1 MDKKGTCWIFGAGEH
16 GEVYGRPGAG
26 DFVIAADG
34 GLLACRRLGVEP
46 DLVAG
51 DFDSLGSE
59 PRDLPVVRVPVAKD
73 ETDMLLC
80 VRLAI
85 ERGYRELYL
94 YGGSGGRL
102 DHTIANL
109 QTLFYAERLG
119 ASAYLFD
126 TDFVYT
132 TLTDGELTISGP
144 EGGIFSVF
152 CHGAAAEG
160 VCERGSLYTLD
171 NARLD
176 SAFPLGVS
184 NHFLKT
190 PASISVR
197 RGQLLIG
204 WQHGGLLFLERK
216 SKQKEL

>member
-1 MDKKGTCWIFGAGEH
+1 MDKKGTCWIFGAGEC
-16 GEVYGRPGAG
+16 GEVYGRPGAE

-34 GLLACRRLGVEP
+34 GLLVCRQLGIEP
-46 DLVAG
+46 GLAAG

-85 ERGYRELYL
+85 ERGFRKLYL
-94 YGGSGGRL
+94 YGGTGGRL

-109 QTLFYAERLG
+109 QTLFYAERRG
-119 ASAYLFD
+119 AAAYLFD
-126 TDFVYT
+126 DGFVYT
-132 TLTDGELTISGP
+132 ALTDGELTVRGP

-152 CHGAAAEG
+152 CHGAPAEG
-160 VCERGSLYTLD
+160 VSERGSLYSLD

-176 SAFPLGVS
+176 ASFPLGVS
-184 NHFLKT
+184 NHFLDG
-190 PASISVR
+190 PAVISVR
-197 RGQLLIG
+197 RGSLLVG
-204 WQHGGLLFLERK
+204 WQHGGASL
-216 SKQKEL
+216 